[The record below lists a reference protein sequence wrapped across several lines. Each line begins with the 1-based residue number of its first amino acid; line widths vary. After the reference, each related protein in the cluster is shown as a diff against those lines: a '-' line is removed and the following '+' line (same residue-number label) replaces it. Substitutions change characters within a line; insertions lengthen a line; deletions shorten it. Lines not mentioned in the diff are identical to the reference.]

1 MEQSFHPVRGT
12 IKEQVSLFDP
22 DITEKQLI
30 HAYQIVGLWDI
41 IQCFD
46 QQLDTKYND
55 DLFSQGQK
63 QLIAI
68 ARAIVLNPPLLL
80 LDEITADL
88 DTSTEQQVL
97 LAIQNAMKDRTVISI
112 SHRTSA
118 ITGKVIELQ

>member
-12 IKEQVSLFDP
+12 IKEQVSLFAP
-22 DITEKQLI
+22 EITEKQII
-30 HAYQIVGLWDI
+30 HAYKLVGLWDT
-41 IQCFD
+41 IQSFD
-46 QQLDTKYND
+46 QQLDTEYND

-68 ARAIVLNPPLLL
+68 ARAIVLDPPLLL

-97 LAIQNAMKDRTVISI
+97 YAIQNAMKDRTVVSI

>member
-1 MEQSFHPVRGT
+1 MEQSFHPVHGT
-12 IKEQVSLFDP
+12 VKEQISLFDP
-22 DITEKQLI
+22 DITEKQII
-30 HAYQIVGLWDI
+30 HAYQIVGLWDT

-68 ARAIVLNPPLLL
+68 ARAIVLDPPLLL

-97 LAIQNAMKDRTVISI
+97 LAIQNVMKDRTVVSI

-118 ITGKVIELQ
+118 ITGKVIELH

>member
-12 IKEQVSLFDP
+12 IKEQVSLFDS
-22 DITEKQLI
+22 DITEKQII
-30 HAYQIVGLWDI
+30 HAYQIVGLWDT

-68 ARAIVLNPPLLL
+68 ARAIVLDPPLLL

-97 LAIQNAMKDRTVISI
+97 LAIQNVMKDRTVVSI

-118 ITGKVIELQ
+118 ITGKVIELH